1 MALETASYI
10 NGLVPANPLG
20 ADPIAQADDHIRLIK
35 STLKATFPNISGPVT
50 LNQAQLNAAAPIG
63 SIVMWF
69 QGSLPSGWVLCNGQ
83 TVAKSDGSGNITTPN
98 LLDRL
103 PIAAGGSYGLNTT
116 AGNRFPVITWNQ
128 MPVHNHAANTDTV
141 GNHTHHV
148 VGNTGGAGGHS
159 HTLPNLGS
167 VQAGSDNGGAN
178 VPVNTGYGSGRLLS
192 PTDPVGDHG
201 HYFEV
206 DSWGA
211 GSHAHG
217 VSVGNA
223 GSSSPMDVL
232 NPVYGLYFIM
242 KV

>member
-1 MALETASYI
+1 MALETATYI
-10 NGLVPANPLG
+10 SGLVPANPIG

-35 STLKATFPNISGPVT
+35 STLKTTFPNITGPVT

-63 SIVMWF
+63 AIIMWH
-69 QGSLPSGWVLCNGQ
+69 QASLPSGWVLCNGQ
-83 TVAKSDGSGNITTPN
+83 TVAKSDGSGNIITPD
-98 LLDRL
+98 LRDRF
-103 PIAAGGSYGLNTT
+103 AVCAGGSYPVTSVGGAALYNLSTAQLPSHAHTGTT
-116 AGNRFPVITWNQ
+116 DAQ
-128 MPVHNHAANTDTV
+128 

-148 VGNTGGAGGHS
+148 TGNTGGAGGHS

-178 VPVNTGYGSGRLLS
+178 VPVNTGYGSGRLMA

-206 DSWGA
+206 DTWAA
-211 GSHAHG
+211 GNHAHNFTTS
-217 VSVGNA
+217 SVGSGQAIDNR
-223 GSSSPMDVL
+223 P
-232 NPVYGLYFIM
+232 PFFGLYFIM